1 MSERVKIRLYILLT
15 LYVYRELSFMG
26 IYKILNGRFKLT
38 KGRLDYHLKQLCQE
52 GLLTYR
58 KSFPFLDGSRVK
70 YRITQKGIDEITE
83 IRNMIEV
90 HIGDFDNEH

>member
-1 MSERVKIRLYILLT
+1 MSERVRIRLYILLT

-26 IYKILNGRFKLT
+26 IYKILSGKFEIT

-70 YRITQKGIDEITE
+70 YRITQKGIDEIME
-83 IRNMIEV
+83 IRNIIEF
-90 HIGDFDNEH
+90 HISDSDSEP

>member
-1 MSERVKIRLYILLT
+1 MSERVRIRLYILLT

-26 IYKILNGRFKLT
+26 IYKIISGRYKIT

-70 YRITQKGIDEITE
+70 YRIMQKGIDEIME
-83 IRNMIEV
+83 IRNMIDV
-90 HIGDFDNEH
+90 HISDFDSEP

>member
-1 MSERVKIRLYILLT
+1 
-15 LYVYRELSFMG
+15 MG
-26 IYKILNGRFKLT
+26 IYKILSGKFEIT

-70 YRITQKGIDEITE
+70 YRITQKGIDEIME
-83 IRNMIEV
+83 IRNIIEF
-90 HIGDFDNEH
+90 HISDSDSEP